1 MTEENPD
8 ANGYMF
14 YGFSDAE
21 PATLFKDVNM
31 LAACKFNFNPDSM
44 VSYETSNETNVYLI
58 NDTVKHPYQSLTSEA
73 ITNYLSQYTK
83 VIPAAASVHHFA
95 AIKGNM
101 NQYTAFFNENFGDG
115 TVQWPFAL
123 FSSDEFLT
131 RLYAATGG
139 ENNFGGIRYYFG
151 LDKAAKENRLRIV
164 IFAVNKSGSNVVAD
178 NRILERHVV
187 PHQNDKMDPFLTRMS
202 ATCIEVLVALF
213 GLMIFKKAGL
223 LFRLLILLLLYG
235 AATDIFGWTF
245 YKLNRSYVLIAV
257 DIYTLAEALL
267 MVFIIESTGLFNK
280 LKHIFK
286 LIYLLLLFAI
296 YWHLS

>member
-1 MTEENPD
+1 MYNKIVGIFTAALTLSLLVTSCSSPPEEKKEPTNVAAKIAPAVAPLQNNHLLSVNDAVSLIKNYLDTINNSENAEALRKLPVGGSISAEALKRLTEENPD

-178 NRILERHVV
+178 NRILERHW
-187 PHQNDKMDPFLTRMS
+187 PPS
-202 ATCIEVLVALF
+202 E
-213 GLMIFKKAGL
+213 
-223 LFRLLILLLLYG
+223 
-235 AATDIFGWTF
+235 
-245 YKLNRSYVLIAV
+245 
-257 DIYTLAEALL
+257 
-267 MVFIIESTGLFNK
+267 
-280 LKHIFK
+280 
-286 LIYLLLLFAI
+286 
-296 YWHLS
+296 